1 MSVNPKKLRRIQE
14 EPNHS
19 KSGNKAKQKS
29 KKSSDVKLS
38 STSMHKLAKKS
49 DLHVKKKSKE
59 RKSMSP
65 IRDHKNYRSGP
76 SDKRGALVS
85 LNQYI
90 SVNNHSKTSRE
101 GIAASKSERNLTDRV
116 KNPLKGVENY
126 HKKR

>member
-1 MSVNPKKLRRIQE
+1 
-14 EPNHS
+14 
-19 KSGNKAKQKS
+19 
-29 KKSSDVKLS
+29 
-38 STSMHKLAKKS
+38 MHKLAKKS

-90 SVNNHSKTSRE
+90 SVNNYSKTSRE

-116 KNPLKGVENY
+116 KNPLKGGENY

>member
-19 KSGNKAKQKS
+19 KSGNKIKPKS

-38 STSMHKLAKKS
+38 STSMHKLNKKS

-65 IRDHKNYRSGP
+65 IRDHRNYRSGP
-76 SDKRGALVS
+76 SDKRGVMIS

-116 KNPLKGVENY
+116 KNPLRSMENIP
-126 HKKR
+126 KKK